1 MGRSR
6 VTAHSV
12 ACSKLAPLSEPR
24 DSTLALFSAIVRR
37 TRAVWAW
44 IRAPFW
50 FGLGL
55 LLGFGVPYG
64 IALDRLVRQRV
75 AELTWSEPS
84 RVYARPLRL
93 ARGQRLDAATLL
105 AELAAARYRPADPA
119 LAPGTYQRSGSRFVV
134 STRAYGGAQGPQRAR
149 RLELV
154 LGGGRIARLEDPDTG
169 AALPE
174 AHLDPAR
181 IATLYGA
188 RQEER
193 RFVRVAD
200 VPPLLLGTLQAVEDR
215 DFKHHHGVDP
225 WAILRA
231 AFANLSAGEVVQ
243 GGSTLTQQ
251 LVRNLFL
258 DRSQTWTRKFN
269 EAAMALLIEARFDK
283 RAILEAYLNE
293 VYLGQQGGQ
302 AVHGVAAAC
311 EFWFGHELAS
321 ASAAEIALLV
331 GLIQGPSYYDPRRFA
346 QRALQRRD
354 LVLGVMADT
363 GLITAAD
370 RAVALAQPLGVTAA
384 GALPRNR
391 YPAFLDVVRRELASD
406 FPDGVLRSEGLTLLT
421 TLAPSTQGYAEIAVA
436 ERLAALGKRGEGL
449 QAATVVTQARS
460 GAIEAV
466 VGARDPDAPGFN
478 RAVEAARPIGS
489 LVKPFVYL
497 VALAQPAR
505 WNLMSLLDDVAIS
518 LPQPNGRRWEPG
530 NVDGVQHGEVPLLE
544 ALAHSYNLA
553 TVDLGLQ
560 VGVERVA
567 RVIEALVPGTGVA
580 PNPSLLLGAVEL
592 SPLKVAQAYQYL
604 AADGRPLA
612 LYSVEAVLDAQGRAL
627 RRHAEPPTPGDLVAA
642 SRLVGFALQETARS
656 GTAHALV
663 GLGLGALN
671 AAGKTGTSNDQ
682 RDSWFAGYTGQHLAV
697 VWVGRDDNQQTGL
710 YGATGAL
717 RVWAALFAKLPT
729 EPLVIDLRDDPQLL
743 WVDVGAQGLTDA
755 SCPGA
760 RQLPFVRG
768 HEPGFTESCTMARI
782 GAWFRPGSTAA
793 DARGDAAAPDPR
805 TEAAAPPRDARE
817 RWRLRNLF
825 KRKEPEAPKEA
836 DDDEVL

>member
-1 MGRSR
+1 M
-6 VTAHSV
+6 
-12 ACSKLAPLSEPR
+12 APS
-24 DSTLALFSAIVRR
+24 SAIARRVRA
-37 TRAVWAW
+37 TWAW

-55 LLGFGVPYG
+55 SLGFGVPYA

-93 ARGQRLDAATLL
+93 VRGQRLDATTLL
-105 AELAAARYRPADPA
+105 AELDAARYRAADPA
-119 LAPGTYQRSGSRFVV
+119 LAPGTFHRDGARFVV
-134 STRAYGGAQGPQRAR
+134 AARAFTGAQGIQRSR
-149 RLELV
+149 RIELT
-154 LGGGRIARLEDPDTG
+154 LASGRIARLADADTG
-169 AALPE
+169 ATLP
-174 AHLDPAR
+174 AAQLDPAR

-258 DRSQTWTRKFN
+258 DRSQTWRRKFN
-269 EAAMALLIEARFDK
+269 EAAMALLVEARFDK

-311 EFWFGHELAS
+311 EFWFGHELAG

-331 GLIQGPSYYDPRRFA
+331 GLIQGPSYYDPRRFP
-346 QRALQRRD
+346 QRARQRRD

-370 RAVALAQPLGVTAA
+370 RALAQAQPLGVTGA

-421 TLAPSTQGYAEIAVA
+421 TLAPSTQGYAEAAVA
-436 ERLAALGKRGEGL
+436 ERLAALGQRGAGL
-449 QAATVVTQARS
+449 QAAAVVTQARS

-478 RAVEAARPIGS
+478 RAVEAVRPIGS

-505 WNLMSLLDDVAIS
+505 WNLMTVLDDVAIS
-518 LPQPNGRRWEPG
+518 LPQPNGRRWEPA
-530 NVDGVQHGEVPLLE
+530 NIDGVQHGEVSLLE

-553 TVDLGLQ
+553 TVDLGLEL
-560 VGVERVA
+560 GVERVA
-567 RVIEALVPGTGVA
+567 RVIEALVPGTQVA

-592 SPLKVAQAYQYL
+592 SPLQVAQAYQYL

-612 LYSVEAVLDAQGRAL
+612 LYSVEAVLDAQGRPL

-656 GTAHALV
+656 GTARALA

-697 VWVGRDDNQQTGL
+697 AWVGRDDNQQTAL
-710 YGATGAL
+710 FGATGAL

-729 EPLVIDLRDDPQLL
+729 EPLVLDLREDPQLL

-760 RQLPFVRG
+760 RQLPFARG

-782 GAWFRPGSTAA
+782 GEWFRPGSPTA
-793 DARGDAAAPDPR
+793 DAGGDPGASPPDPP
-805 TEAAAPPRDARE
+805 AGSAAPPRDARE

-825 KRKEPEAPKEA
+825 RRKEPEPQEEA

>member
-1 MGRSR
+1 M
-6 VTAHSV
+6 
-12 ACSKLAPLSEPR
+12 
-24 DSTLALFSAIVRR
+24 
-37 TRAVWAW
+37 
-44 IRAPFW
+44 
-50 FGLGL
+50 
-55 LLGFGVPYG
+55 
-64 IALDRLVRQRV
+64 RQRV

-93 ARGQRLDAATLL
+93 VRGQRLDATTLL
-105 AELAAARYRPADPA
+105 AELDAARYRAADPA
-119 LAPGTYQRSGSRFVV
+119 LAPGTFHRDGPRFVV
-134 STRAYGGAQGPQRAR
+134 SARAFTGAQGIQGAR
-149 RLELV
+149 RIELT
-154 LGGGRIARLEDPDTG
+154 LASGRIARLADADTG
-169 AALPE
+169 ATLPE
-174 AHLDPAR
+174 AQLDPAR

-258 DRSQTWTRKFN
+258 DRSQTWRRKFN
-269 EAAMALLIEARFDK
+269 EAAMALLVEARFDK

-311 EFWFGHELAS
+311 EFWFGHELAG

-331 GLIQGPSYYDPRRFA
+331 GLIQGPSYYDPRRFP
-346 QRALQRRD
+346 QRARQRRD

-370 RAVALAQPLGVTAA
+370 RALAQAQPLGVTGA

-421 TLAPSTQGYAEIAVA
+421 TLAPSTQGYAEAAVA
-436 ERLAALGKRGEGL
+436 ERLAALGQRGAGL
-449 QAATVVTQARS
+449 QAAAVVTQARS

-478 RAVEAARPIGS
+478 RAVEAVRPIGS

-505 WNLMSLLDDVAIS
+505 WNLMTVLDDVAIS
-518 LPQPNGRRWEPG
+518 LPQPNGRRWEPA
-530 NVDGVQHGEVPLLE
+530 NIDGVQHGEVSLLE

-553 TVDLGLQ
+553 TVDLGLEL
-560 VGVERVA
+560 GVERVA
-567 RVIEALVPGTGVA
+567 RVIEALVPGTQVA

-592 SPLKVAQAYQYL
+592 SPLQVAQAYQYL

-612 LYSVEAVLDAQGRAL
+612 LYSVEAVLDAQGRPL

-656 GTAHALV
+656 GTARALA

-697 VWVGRDDNQQTGL
+697 AWVGRDDNQQTAL
-710 YGATGAL
+710 FGATGAL

-729 EPLVIDLRDDPQLL
+729 EPLVLDLRDDPQLL
-743 WVDVGAQGLTDA
+743 WVDLGAQGLTDA

-760 RQLPFVRG
+760 RQLPFARG

-782 GAWFRPGSTAA
+782 GEWFRPGSPTA
-793 DARGDAAAPDPR
+793 DAGGDPGASPPDPR
-805 TEAAAPPRDARE
+805 AGSAAPPRDARE

-825 KRKEPEAPKEA
+825 RRKEPEPQEEA

>member
-1 MGRSR
+1 MSF
-6 VTAHSV
+6 
-12 ACSKLAPLSEPR
+12 L
-24 DSTLALFSAIVRR
+24 SAIARR
-37 TRAVWAW
+37 LRGAWVWV
-44 IRAPFW
+44 RAPFW

-55 LLGFGVPYG
+55 LLGFGIPYG

-93 ARGQRLDAATLL
+93 ARGQRLDARTLL
-105 AELAAARYRPADPA
+105 AELGAARYREADPA
-119 LAPGTYQRSGSRFVV
+119 LAPGTYHREGNAFVLA
-134 STRAYGGAQGPQRAR
+134 TRAFTGARGPQPAR
-149 RLELV
+149 RLEVV
-154 LGGGRIARLEDPDTG
+154 LAAGRVARLADADTG

-188 RQEER
+188 RQQER

-200 VPPLLLGTLQAVEDR
+200 VPPLLVGTLQAVEDR

-225 WAILRA
+225 WAIARA
-231 AFANLSAGEVVQ
+231 AVANLSAGAVVQ

-258 DRSQTWTRKFN
+258 DRSQTWSRKLN

-311 EFWFGHELAS
+311 EFWFGHELAD

-331 GLIQGPSYYDPRRFA
+331 GLVQGPSYYDPRRFP
-346 QRALQRRD
+346 QRAKQRRD

-370 RAVALAQPLGVTAA
+370 RAAGQAQPLGVTAA

-406 FPDGVLRSEGLTLLT
+406 FPESMLRSEGLTLLT
-421 TLAPSTQGYAEIAVA
+421 TLAPSTQEEAEAAVA
-436 ERLAALGKRGEGL
+436 GQLAALGKRGQGL
-449 QAATVVTQARS
+449 QSAAVVTQARS

-466 VGARDPDAPGFN
+466 VGARDPGAPGFN
-478 RAVEAARPIGS
+478 RAVETARPIGS

-497 VALAQPAR
+497 VALAQPQR
-505 WNLMSLLDDVAIS
+505 WNLMTPLDDVAVS
-518 LPQPNGRRWEPG
+518 VALPGGRRWEPG
-530 NVDGVQHGEVPLLE
+530 NIDGVQHGEVALIE
-544 ALAHSYNLA
+544 ALARSYNLA
-553 TVDLGLQ
+553 TVRLGMEL
-560 VGVERVA
+560 GVERVA
-567 RVIEALVPGTGVA
+567 RVLQALVPGTQVA

-592 SPLKVAQAYQYL
+592 SPLQVAQAYQYL

-612 LYSVEAVLDAQGRAL
+612 LYSVDAVLDAQGRPL
-627 RRHAEPPTPGDLVAA
+627 RRHAAPPTPGDLVAA
-642 SRLVGFALQETARS
+642 SRLVGYALQEAARS

-663 GLGLGALN
+663 GLGLGGLD

-682 RDSWFAGYTGQHLAV
+682 RDSWFAGYTGAHLAV
-697 VWVGRDDNQQTGL
+697 VWMGRDDNQQTGL

-717 RVWAALFAKLPT
+717 RVWAALFARLPT
-729 EPLVIDLRDDPQLL
+729 EPLLLDLREDPQLQ
-743 WVDVGAQGLTDA
+743 WVDMAAQGLTDA

-768 HEPGFTESCTMARI
+768 HEPDFTESCYMARL
-782 GAWFRPGSTAA
+782 GDWFRPDTPRA
-793 DARGDAAAPDPR
+793 D
-805 TEAAAPPRDARE
+805 TTAAAPPPANATPQAAPQPAGARE
-817 RWRLRNLF
+817 KWRLRNLF
-825 KRKEPEAPKEA
+825 RSRKADPDPPKEP